1 MSLSSSPIGA
11 GRGRLTGALATV
23 CAVAVLLGMAVQ
35 GVASPDESR
44 VPWTGPVPRAHC
56 GAGDHTESGL
66 QGQTTLAE
74 RLGGAAARG
83 FNCNLELVGQF
94 QGEGAYH
101 AQAWTDVCSYY
112 STADSPLQV
121 HPGVAVIDVSDPSA
135 PKATAYLNA
144 PSMLQTWES
153 LKVSE
158 ERKLIAAVES
168 EGGAG
173 INPGFA
179 VYDISDCR
187 NPVLQAAIDLPVP
200 KNTIRGHAGAIAP
213 DGRTYYGSYYPV
225 SLYVIDI
232 ADPTDPKL
240 MLNWIPP
247 GGVGAPHD
255 LSISDDGTRA
265 YIMNPGTGASGKN
278 GVVILDVSDFQ
289 YRRPNPEPRVI
300 STLFWPDGGIAM
312 TSQPIKIDGHPYLLA
327 SDELGPTILNHQS
340 ACAQNLP
347 PFGFPRLIDLA
358 DETEPKTVS
367 LLKLEVDDPA
377 NCAQMANDP
386 ALTGTFGYSAH
397 YCRADDPQDT
407 RLVACSR
414 HEAGVRVFDVS
425 NPYHPREVA
434 YYKPPIHPGA
444 NLPGSGINTVANRT
458 FDWSKSNS
466 RFLTRNG
473 VRELWITSADN
484 GFQVLRFTNRGH
496 GEEGRSDEDRGRN

>member
-1 MSLSSSPIGA
+1 MGVLAGMMFKRFDRRHHNKEETMNMSSNPIGA
-11 GRGRLTGALATV
+11 RRGRLLGALVTV
-23 CAVAVLLGMAVQ
+23 CAVAVLSGIAGQ
-35 GVASPDESR
+35 GAASPEESR
-44 VPWTGPVPRAHC
+44 VPWTGRVPKAHC
-56 GAGDHTESGL
+56 RAGDHTESGL

-94 QGEGAYH
+94 QGEGAFH

-112 STADSPLQV
+112 STADSPLQA
-121 HPGVAVIDVSDPSA
+121 HPGVAVIDVSDPRA

-158 ERKLIAAVES
+158 ERKLIAA
-168 EGGAG
+168 
-173 INPGFA
+173 
-179 VYDISDCR
+179 
-187 NPVLQAAIDLPVP
+187 IDLPVP
-200 KNTIRGHAGAIAP
+200 PNTIKGHAGAIAP

-225 SLYVIDI
+225 SLYIIDI
-232 ADPTDPKL
+232 ADPTNPKL
-240 MLNWIPP
+240 MLNWVPP

-255 LSISDDGTRA
+255 LSISEDGTRA
-265 YIMNPGTGASGKN
+265 YIMNPGTGASGQN
-278 GVVILDVSDFQ
+278 GLVIVDVSDFQ
-289 YRRPNPEPRVI
+289 YRRPNPQPRVV

-327 SDELGPTILNHQS
+327 SDELGPTITNHQS

-358 DETEPKTVS
+358 DEEEPKTVA

-386 ALTGTFGYSAH
+386 ALTGSFGYSAH
-397 YCRADDPQDT
+397 YCRADNPQDAK
-407 RLVACSR
+407 LVACSR
-414 HEAGVRVFDVS
+414 HEAGVRVINVS
-425 NPYHPREVA
+425 NPHRPSEVA

-444 NLPGSGINTVANRT
+444 SLPGSGINTVANRT
-458 FDWSKSNS
+458 YDWSKSNS
-466 RFLTRNG
+466 RFLTRDG

-484 GFQVLRFTNRGH
+484 GFQVLKFTNRGH
-496 GEEGRSDEDRGRN
+496 GEEGRSDDERD